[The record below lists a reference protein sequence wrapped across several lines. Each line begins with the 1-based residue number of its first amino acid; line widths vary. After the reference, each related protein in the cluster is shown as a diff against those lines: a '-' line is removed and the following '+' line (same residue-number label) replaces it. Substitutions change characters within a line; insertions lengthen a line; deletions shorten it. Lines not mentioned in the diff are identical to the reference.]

1 MKFKQLGVL
10 LSLSTIVGINLIA
23 NKALAQPI
31 EPSITFGE
39 AIGSG
44 GCRVIDQLIGPDG
57 RSVSIFLD
65 NMKASNGQRQRCLLR
80 IQTTIPSGF
89 LVQDVD
95 VLYQG
100 SVEVGRFSRGITFSR
115 NYSLV
120 GSLGIVSATP
130 QITQFTNTN
139 PLFVEK
145 DDLTVLSASCGA
157 SGNFGINM
165 VAQSTLGASFTLD
178 TVDVASAVVRI
189 FIPLRP
195 C

>member
-1 MKFKQLGVL
+1 MNFKQFGVL

-23 NKALAQPI
+23 NKASAQ
-31 EPSITFGE
+31 SITFGP
-39 AIGSG
+39 AIASG
-44 GCRVIDQLIGPDG
+44 GCRVTDQLIGPDG

-80 IQTTIPSGF
+80 IQTAIPAGF

-100 SVEVGRFSRGITFSR
+100 SVEVGPRSRGVTFSR

-130 QITQFTNTN
+130 QSTQFTDTES
-139 PLFVEK
+139 LFAEQ
-145 DDLTVLSASCGA
+145 DNLTVLSASCGA
-157 SGNFGINM
+157 TGNFGINM
-165 VAQSTLGASFTLD
+165 VAQSTPGAFFTLD
-178 TVDVASAVVRI
+178 TVDVASAVVRL
-189 FIPLRP
+189 FIPIRP